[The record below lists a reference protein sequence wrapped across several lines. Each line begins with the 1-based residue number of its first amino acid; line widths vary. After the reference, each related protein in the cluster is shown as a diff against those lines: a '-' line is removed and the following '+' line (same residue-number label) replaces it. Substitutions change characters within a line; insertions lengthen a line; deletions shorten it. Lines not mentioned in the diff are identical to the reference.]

1 MDRQQSMSRFGRFI
15 PLFLA
20 LFFVSGLSLVTT
32 GCPPPVTNNE
42 KTTEQ
47 TTTDGGTEKDPVAE
61 GGACA
66 ETKECVQ
73 GLLCKGGKCTKPE
86 CTTDAQCTTGD
97 KKKCI
102 DYRCEA
108 AGDNCKDNTEC
119 PPGQDC
125 EAKAD
130 GKKYCS
136 VIDVSVAS
144 VLIVTPPG
152 VVRSGQ
158 TRKFEAVALNKS
170 GARLAGD
177 FTFTWKS
184 SATDVAAID
193 AKGVATGGSKD
204 GETDITAEVQS
215 KASAPVKL
223 RNFAAVA
230 AGKLRVILID
240 SDSKFVDGAKVM
252 VGTAEATS
260 DAQGAATVD
269 SANLPATVH
278 VFHKN
283 YAFFSAFGVNKNDL
297 LVQLV
302 KKPDNSKA
310 GGIKGKVN
318 FDVYRGIMGISE
330 DDWASYNVAVG
341 FTSFSISSD
350 ILGLNLDTLLGESF
364 EVDVFGQ
371 KFSVPSGVVLE
382 ALGGG
387 KPEFQTQSDPG
398 KDRLAFALAAKLKV
412 SDVTPL
418 ISQVTGGEGVDI
430 GKILVAIEP
439 LFEKMALGFKTGISV
454 EVFAKVPDTDDK
466 NKNGKTD
473 DLIPDFSKFTA
484 NDLTVD
490 KKLDKNFSVTAGAYP
505 KFDFNGKPAQFYA
518 ISLLGVLL
526 PGYGLAPL
534 GIAIGK
540 AEDGKALKLRHAE
553 PSGVLRTGRFVTLTL
568 ALTLPLG
575 EPKPPLLISGDLQ
588 FFDKAPTSLT
598 VSAFTKLPTTAK
610 FDPATRTLS
619 SAATEGSSFN
629 QIDLSNDKGRW
640 IIVYPSA
647 TASVVL
653 PAVPSGFDDPVNAD
667 CSASLR
673 PVKLQ
678 GSTTMDDILEFN
690 DKNMDRLTEF
700 LSGFANVTV
709 YEKKK

>member
-1 MDRQQSMSRFGRFI
+1 MDRQRSMKRGSRFI
-15 PLFLA
+15 PLFLSI
-20 LFFVSGLSLVTT
+20 FIVSAFSLVTV
-32 GCPPPVTNNE
+32 GCPPPTTTTE
-42 KTTEQ
+42 KTP
-47 TTTDGGTEKDPVAE
+47 DVDGGGGTEKAPVTE
-61 GGACA
+61 GGDCGATA
-66 ETKECVQ
+66 ECVQ

-86 CTTDAQCTTGD
+86 CTTDADCTQGD

-102 DYRCEA
+102 DYKCEA
-108 AGDNCKDNTEC
+108 AGDQCADNTEC

-136 VIDVSVAS
+136 VIDVTVES

-158 TRKFEAVALNKS
+158 TRQFEAVALNKS
-170 GARLAGD
+170 GARLSGD

-184 SATDVAAID
+184 GSTDVAAID
-193 AKGVATGGSKD
+193 AKGLATGGSTD
-204 GETDITAEVQS
+204 GETEITAEIQG
-215 KASAPVKL
+215 KTSAGVKL
-223 RNFAAVA
+223 RNFAAVE

-240 SDSKFVDGAKVM
+240 SDSKFVEGAKVM
-252 VGTAEATS
+252 VGASEATS
-260 DAQGAATVD
+260 DAQGAAVIDT
-269 SANLPATVH
+269 ATLPADIH

-283 YAFFSAFGVNKNDL
+283 YAFFSSFGVNKNDL

-310 GGIKGKVN
+310 GGIKGKIN
-318 FDVYRGIMGISE
+318 FDVYRGIMGIPE
-330 DDWASYNVAVG
+330 DEWASYNVAVG

-364 EVDVFGQ
+364 ETDVFGQ
-371 KFSVPSGVVLE
+371 KLSLPSGVVLE

-387 KPEFQTQSDPG
+387 KPDFKTQSEPG
-398 KDRLAFALAAKLKV
+398 KDRLAFALGAKLKV

-418 ISQVTGGEGVDI
+418 ISQVTGGDGVDI

-439 LFEKMALGFKTGISV
+439 LFDKMALGFQTGISV
-454 EVFAKVPDTDDK
+454 DVFAKVPDADDL

-473 DLIPDFSKFTA
+473 DLIPDFAKFTA
-484 NDLTVD
+484 QDLTVD
-490 KKLDKNFSVTAGAYP
+490 KKLDKKITVNASSYP
-505 KFDFNGKPAQFYA
+505 SYDFNGKPAEFYA

-540 AEDGKALKLRHAE
+540 AENGKALTLRHAE
-553 PSGVLRTGRFVTLTL
+553 ASGVLRTGRYVTLTI

-575 EPKPPLLISGDLQ
+575 DPKPPLLISGDLQ
-588 FFDKAPTSLT
+588 FFDKAPQSLT
-598 VSAFTKLPTTAK
+598 ISAFPKLPTTAK
-610 FDPATRTLS
+610 LDPASRTLS
-619 SAATEGSSFN
+619 NAATEGSSFN

-640 IIVYPSA
+640 IVVYPSA
-647 TASVVL
+647 TAEVVL
-653 PAVPSGFDDPVNAD
+653 PAVPSGFDDPLDANS
-667 CSASLR
+667 SASLR

-678 GSTTMDDILEFN
+678 GSITMDEILEFN
-690 DKNMDRLTEF
+690 DKNMDRLTEY
-700 LSGFANVTV
+700 LSGFANVSV
-709 YEKKK
+709 YEKP